1 MTVEV
6 TNRSGVDAP
15 EREIESLLTFGISYM
30 ELHPDCEISI
40 TFVDDKEMEELHIK
54 WMDEPGTTDVLSFPM
69 DMPEGR
75 HDPQMLGDIVI
86 DPLVAAKQA
95 ATAGHST
102 EHEIFILAAHG
113 LLHILGYDHADK
125 DEEKVMFDLQE
136 TIVKKWEA
144 KNWTSK

>member
-6 TNRSGVDAP
+6 TNRSGVVAP

-30 ELHPDCEISI
+30 DLHPECEVSV

-69 DMPEGR
+69 DMPEGKN
-75 HDPQMLGDIVI
+75 DPQMLGDIVI

-136 TIVKKWEA
+136 TIVKKWAE
-144 KNWTSK
+144 KNGISK